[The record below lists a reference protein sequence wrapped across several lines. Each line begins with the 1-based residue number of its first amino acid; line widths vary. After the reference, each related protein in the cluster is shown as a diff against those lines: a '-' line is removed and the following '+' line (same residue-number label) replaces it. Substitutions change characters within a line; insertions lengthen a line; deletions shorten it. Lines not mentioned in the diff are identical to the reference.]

1 MSQVHK
7 HVVSLTDE
15 ERAALTQFVSSGV
28 QKARALNRARIL
40 LLADEGKSDQDIG
53 QVLGLCR
60 STLAAFRKKYR
71 EASYT
76 HILDLLQDAPRPGR
90 PLRVDSRVE
99 AHITTIAC
107 SDPPEGAAKWT
118 LRLIADRLVQLEIV
132 EALSHERVRQA
143 LKKTV

>member
-99 AHITTIAC
+99 AHIMTIAC

-132 EALSHERVRQA
+132 ETLSHERVRQA